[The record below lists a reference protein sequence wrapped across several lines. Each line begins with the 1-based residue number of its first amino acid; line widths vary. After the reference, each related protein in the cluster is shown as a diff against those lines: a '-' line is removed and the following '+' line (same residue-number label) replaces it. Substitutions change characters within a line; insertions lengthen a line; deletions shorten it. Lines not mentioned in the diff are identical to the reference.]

1 MSKAAAIV
9 IPAALFAAA
18 IWGIVHGIGLMV
30 SKENNNKFHAMLLGC
45 TYMGRMEKM
54 DEVLIFDCA
63 DKIELHKEINWKQ
76 SSGGTRSPV

>member
-18 IWGIVHGIGLMV
+18 IWGVVLGIDRMV
-30 SKENNNKFHAMLLGC
+30 AKEGNNRFHAMLLEC
-45 TYMGRMEKM
+45 KYMGRMEKM

-63 DKIELHKEINWKQ
+63 GRIELHKEIEW
-76 SSGGTRSPV
+76 

>member
-18 IWGIVHGIGLMV
+18 IWTITLGIDRMV
-30 SKENNNKFHAMLLGC
+30 VEENNNKFHAMLLEC
-45 TYMGRMEKM
+45 KYMGRMEKM

-63 DKIELHKEINWKQ
+63 DKIELHKEINW
-76 SSGGTRSPV
+76 